1 MADLFDTAPTWPE
14 PLLLSIYALYPRK
27 TGRPAAFK
35 RITEA
40 LDRICAGEID
50 GSPRT
55 PAEAIEFLRGKVDEA
70 RVQMGGREQK
80 FIPHMTTWLHQRR
93 YLRVTLAQ
101 AAEMPKRLKACV
113 RVLANY
119 PKMPGLNV
127 LSDRVEA
134 FLPALKAIDK
144 ALERIEENPL
154 KAGYSKQEAGAEA
167 YLTARTALY
176 RDAVSTWP
184 VNELQFVPAPA
195 RFYDELRYDHDEAA
209 WGRRFLNGYQ
219 AEREQLQRLVN

>member
-1 MADLFDTAPTWPE
+1 MTDLFDTAPAWPE
-14 PLLLSIYALYPRK
+14 PLLISIYALYPRK

-40 LDRICAGEID
+40 LNRICSGEID

-55 PAEAIEFLRGKVDEA
+55 TAEAIEFLRSKVDEA

-80 FIPHMTTWLHQRR
+80 HIPHMATWLHQRR

-154 KAGYSKQEAGAEA
+154 KVGYSKQESNAES
-167 YLTARTALY
+167 YLSYRTALY

-184 VNELQFVPAPA
+184 VDELQYVPSPA
-195 RFYDELRYDHDEAA
+195 RFYDEGRYDHDEATWKRKPA
-209 WGRRFLNGYQ
+209 NGYQ
-219 AEREQLQRLVN
+219 SERDQIQRLVN